1 MEKHAGKFVIFV
13 LAIALILR
21 ILALF
26 SLDNSVY
33 ADFLMPDELT
43 YHLWAKKSVTGQY
56 IPFPVSEMSL
66 LPAYLM
72 IILYKIF
79 SPDPLYFRILNIIL
93 GILTCGFIYLIGKNL
108 AGKTAGLI
116 ACIFAAIYEPFIF
129 YNITILKETLTLFL
143 FAATVYLL
151 LVAMDKVSIARLII
165 LGLTFALWYNVRQN
179 GIILLPVIPFLFL
192 WEYYCRGLSRK
203 NLMIYLAVFIIGFA
217 FAVLPLSYL
226 QYRARGEFGLT
237 PAAGFNL
244 YLANN
249 PENPYPYYQ
258 PVKFSSPNPSE
269 QAIHF
274 TVEASR
280 RIGQKLT
287 IGEASSYWIKEV
299 ANNAFEHPVAFVK
312 KLALKTLSIFN
323 RSETDD
329 NYDVNYI
336 YNFVTFFQLP
346 FLSFWFI
353 VSLGMAGMLSLIV
366 ASKKYTALNAL
377 FFIYAASM
385 VIFFSN
391 ARIRF
396 PLLIILI
403 PCAVTGIIRLYTY
416 IKNRQFYQITVYAV
430 IALLFFV
437 VAFLPIPGAAD
448 ITSPINKHVV
458 NLAQKGRLQEA
469 ISYAEQS
476 SAMNGHYSAY
486 ADIFLAVIHFRQGD
500 KTKADAY
507 LDKVP
512 DTSFAAAEKY
522 DVSGDILAAEKLTER
537 AITAYKKSLEINS
550 GQIAV
555 RQKLISLLRKIN
567 SDEVPEQEE
576 KLRHV
581 LSFYKLR
588 Q

>member
-1 MEKHAGKFVIFV
+1 
-13 LAIALILR
+13 
-21 ILALF
+21 
-26 SLDNSVY
+26 
-33 ADFLMPDELT
+33 
-43 YHLWAKKSVTGQY
+43 
-56 IPFPVSEMSL
+56 
-66 LPAYLM
+66 
-72 IILYKIF
+72 
-79 SPDPLYFRILNIIL
+79 
-93 GILTCGFIYLIGKNL
+93 
-108 AGKTAGLI
+108 
-116 ACIFAAIYEPFIF
+116 
-129 YNITILKETLTLFL
+129 
-143 FAATVYLL
+143 
-151 LVAMDKVSIARLII
+151 
-165 LGLTFALWYNVRQN
+165 
-179 GIILLPVIPFLFL
+179 
-192 WEYYCRGLSRK
+192 
-203 NLMIYLAVFIIGFA
+203 
-217 FAVLPLSYL
+217 
-226 QYRARGEFGLT
+226 
-237 PAAGFNL
+237 
-244 YLANN
+244 
-249 PENPYPYYQ
+249 
-258 PVKFSSPNPSE
+258 
-269 QAIHF
+269 
-274 TVEASR
+274 
-280 RIGQKLT
+280 
-287 IGEASSYWIKEV
+287 
-299 ANNAFEHPVAFVK
+299 
-312 KLALKTLSIFN
+312 
-323 RSETDD
+323 
-329 NYDVNYI
+329 
-336 YNFVTFFQLP
+336 
-346 FLSFWFI
+346 
-353 VSLGMAGMLSLIV
+353 
-366 ASKKYTALNAL
+366 
-377 FFIYAASM
+377 M